1 MFSLEPLSKSKFF
14 TYVAVVSFVE
24 HSCRWCSTRV
34 QSCRSCL
41 VCDALVSRYRSRT
54 SATSE
59 MELFVVI
66 VNSHSFFYKTR
77 NPVFAFLLSF
87 IENLLSEKTA
97 IVRKKHVS
105 IMDTRKVTQY
115 RFLILL

>member
-14 TYVAVVSFVE
+14 TRVAVVSFME
-24 HSCRWCSTRV
+24 HSCRWCSIRV
-34 QSCRSCL
+34 QSYRSCL
-41 VCDALVSRYRSRT
+41 VRVALVSRYGSRT
-54 SATSE
+54 AATSE
-59 MELFVVI
+59 MELFVII
-66 VNSHSFFYKTR
+66 VNSYSSFYKTR

-97 IVRKKHVS
+97 IVRNRHVS
-105 IMDTRKVTQY
+105 IMDTRKITQH